1 MDPFETL
8 TATQSP
14 VDPFGTPPATP
25 RPAADVADFVNAL
38 WKVRAERATGAPKAR
53 QAESTPAQAEHARWQ
68 MVESPGCARSAP
80 LERRR
85 RDGRSARQRRRSTL
99 AHGGVTGE
107 ARIILRSPIH
117 MSSCTRTC
125 TRVHVAKIVSVA
137 TGTPCTVLKS
147 EKKVNGHGLFFCC
160 ALRASQNF
168 WPIRGEIGVKP
179 HSDQLIG
186 VG

>member
-1 MDPFETL
+1 
-8 TATQSP
+8 
-14 VDPFGTPPATP
+14 
-25 RPAADVADFVNAL
+25 
-38 WKVRAERATGAPKAR
+38 VRAERATGAPKAR

-125 TRVHVAKIVSVA
+125 TR
-137 TGTPCTVLKS
+137 
-147 EKKVNGHGLFFCC
+147 
-160 ALRASQNF
+160 SQNCERSHRHSLYSTKIRKKSQRAWTF
-168 WPIRGEIGVKP
+168 FLLRSQSFSELLANQRRDRGEASLRSTDRRGMSLAVSPMK
-179 HSDQLIG
+179 LID
-186 VG
+186 

>member
-1 MDPFETL
+1 MDPFETM

-25 RPAADVADFVNAL
+25 RPAAEVADFVNAYGVAV
-38 WKVRAERATGAPKAR
+38 VRAERATGAPKAR

-85 RDGRSARQRRRSTL
+85 RDGRSARQRKRSTL

-107 ARIILRSPIH
+107 ARIILRCSEAHPQ
-117 MSSCTRTC
+117 
-125 TRVHVAKIVSVA
+125 AA
-137 TGTPCTVLKS
+137 TLY
-147 EKKVNGHGLFFCC
+147 
-160 ALRASQNF
+160 
-168 WPIRGEIGVKP
+168 
-179 HSDQLIG
+179 
-186 VG
+186 

>member
-1 MDPFETL
+1 MSCL
-8 TATQSP
+8 
-14 VDPFGTPPATP
+14 FGSSSILV
-25 RPAADVADFVNAL
+25 RCDHSMIQGGLWVRFADVF
-38 WKVRAERATGAPKAR
+38 
-53 QAESTPAQAEHARWQ
+53 WQ

>member
-1 MDPFETL
+1 M
-8 TATQSP
+8 
-14 VDPFGTPPATP
+14 
-25 RPAADVADFVNAL
+25 
-38 WKVRAERATGAPKAR
+38 RAERATGAPKAR

-125 TRVHVAKIVSVA
+125 TR
-137 TGTPCTVLKS
+137 
-147 EKKVNGHGLFFCC
+147 
-160 ALRASQNF
+160 SQNCERSHRHSLYSTKIRKKSQRAWTFFLLRYRSFSEF
-168 WPIRGEIGVKP
+168 WPIRGEIGVNP

-186 VG
+186 VE

>member
-1 MDPFETL
+1 VRCDHSMIQGGLWVRF
-8 TATQSP
+8 
-14 VDPFGTPPATP
+14 
-25 RPAADVADFVNAL
+25 ADVF
-38 WKVRAERATGAPKAR
+38 
-53 QAESTPAQAEHARWQ
+53 WQ

-125 TRVHVAKIVSVA
+125 TR
-137 TGTPCTVLKS
+137 
-147 EKKVNGHGLFFCC
+147 
-160 ALRASQNF
+160 SQNCERSHRHSLYSTKIRKKSQRAWTF
-168 WPIRGEIGVKP
+168 FLLRSQSFSELLANQRRDRGEASLRSTDRRGMSLAVSPVK
-179 HSDQLIG
+179 LID
-186 VG
+186 